1 MDEGQIQRSSAFYR
15 DGTTIKP
22 RSPGDVLAA
31 KCLIASLPIHYER
44 DQKWQAKG
52 TTGADRYTLQT
63 PNQITINV
71 NDAGYVV
78 ATQADLD
85 LSATATWDAVSPDYR
100 VAANRAGKDFYV
112 YACQPSPTT
121 DTAPIIICSANATY
135 PSGYTASNSRKVGGF
150 HCLCATIS
158 NTGHTLMNYVA
169 GDILPKTIWDLKHRP
184 GSSTVGRVYDEAIDM
199 WGYIYL
205 ASGTGASCT
214 SVYGTTVTDSRNWI
228 NFVDDGHAVKCRMFT
243 DEEFQSLAA
252 GTPEEAQV
260 WNRSDP
266 VTAGG
271 HSAYFLLTLDVAP
284 GTDWA
289 AADTIT
295 GGTSGYTCTVVEKLT
310 SLTYICKN
318 ISNAIGFTDGEI
330 LSNGTFTA
338 DQGAGYPTWAA
349 HAKGRIVS
357 SIGCEGCAG
366 EWYQWLQTP
375 SVRLNDGTAS
385 GWYNL
390 PGAKG
395 SLYTYGNNKYGNV
408 QLLAG
413 GRWAETTYCGSC
425 CRLANSSRWD
435 TNVYFGCRFGC
446 HSKNT

>member
-15 DGTTIKP
+15 DSGIIKP

-31 KCLIASLPIHYER
+31 KCLIASLPVHYER

-63 PNQITINV
+63 PNQITVNV
-71 NDAGYVV
+71 NDAGYAV

-121 DTAPIIICSANATY
+121 DTAPVIICSANATY

-150 HCLCATIS
+150 HCLCADIL
-158 NTGHTLMNYVA
+158 NTGHTLINYVA
-169 GDILPKTIWDLKHRP
+169 GDVLPASIWDIKHRP
-184 GSSTVGRVYDEAIDM
+184 NSATVGMVYDEGIDL
-199 WGYIYL
+199 WVDIYL
-205 ASGTGASCT
+205 ASGTGASCA
-214 SVYGTTVTDSRNWI
+214 SVNGATTQDLRNWMDFI
-228 NFVDDGHAVKCRMFT
+228 DDGHAVKKRLFT
-243 DEEFQSLAA
+243 DEEFQSIAA
-252 GTPEEAQV
+252 GTPEEVQIWTRA
-260 WNRSDP
+260 DP
-266 VTAGG
+266 VTTGG

-289 AADTIT
+289 AAGTIT
-295 GGTSGYTCTVVEKLT
+295 GATSGYTCIIVEKLT

-318 ISNAIGFTDGEI
+318 ISNAAGFTDGEI

-357 SIGCEGCAG
+357 NIVVEDPAG
-366 EWYQWLQTP
+366 TWYQWLQT
-375 SVRLNDGTAS
+375 SSARLDDGTAA
-385 GWYNL
+385 GWYDL
-390 PGAKG
+390 AGVKG
-395 SLYTYGNNKYGNV
+395 SYYTYGANKFGNT
-408 QLLAG
+408 QLRAG
-413 GRWAETTYCGSC
+413 GTWALAATCGSW
-425 CRLANSSRWD
+425 CRSASDYRWRTYSNS
-435 TNVYFGCRFGC
+435 GCRFGARPR
-446 HSKNT
+446 NT